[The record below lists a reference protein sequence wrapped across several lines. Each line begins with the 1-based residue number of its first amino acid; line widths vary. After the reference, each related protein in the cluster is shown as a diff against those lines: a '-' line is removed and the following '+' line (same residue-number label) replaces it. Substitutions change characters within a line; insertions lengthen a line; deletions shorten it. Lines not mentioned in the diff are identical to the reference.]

1 MFFSEIEMRKVCLI
15 ASLAIA
21 AIAVSCSKETPSV
34 PVRTND
40 VNVVKSLSFAEETFG
55 TKLSVSAT
63 SPLVDGY
70 VPVATRS
77 EIDGAVNTLDER
89 VEGKFLTSM
98 PEAPEVPADTVDL
111 KEGYETG
118 GNIKDGVATSNFV
131 VNEGDKLTYGLGMT
145 NWVNGAESHSAI
157 YVKGTLTLTN
167 IWGKGTIYVL
177 PGGKLNLQLGNSSL
191 ANNGGV
197 EVYNYGTLST
207 AANGLYVGSSET
219 LYNYGDLELEG
230 KEFKVQGKAY
240 IGGDLK
246 AKTLSVEKG
255 GSLNVLGSF
264 EAPEED
270 LTLEGAE
277 HFGGKVVSKNLTIQ
291 GDGTVYGDCSFSV
304 NGDLKVNS
312 NEAMLHTNY
321 VKVTGVLYQCAGSRI
336 VLTDGGF
343 LDIDGQY
350 ECKNNGNNSTIEVVE
365 GGKAVVK
372 AASMAWNAGGDLRK
386 VYIFKTPG
394 SGVIG
399 LDCSNFARLTNAE
412 PVAMDFNS
420 IDFDGAKILSN
431 GEIKDPEKGFSIAKS
446 SCNPGYNNDPK
457 DEPVDPTDPDEPVII
472 NIPIGN
478 DGDLLV
484 QADDFNLKVGEKL
497 IPVVKTTGHEDHA
510 TDYIVVNPDE
520 QVSVTLSNLDELY
533 QNSIAAGDKSGIATY
548 TIHMWPAVKSVDKN
562 GSEVVA
568 GVTDL
573 KTGYI
578 VGKITKEGEGESA
591 IYWNK
596 MSDFSTDK
604 YNVKV
609 SAFVGLN
616 GKGPKDDGTVDEKG
630 YNYIKVSIH
639 IAPKGVYMEDP
650 VPLRADQF
658 EDPTWLEN
666 YQSE

>member
-1 MFFSEIEMRKVCLI
+1 M
-15 ASLAIA
+15 
-21 AIAVSCSKETPSV
+21 
-34 PVRTND
+34 
-40 VNVVKSLSFAEETFG
+40 
-55 TKLSVSAT
+55 
-63 SPLVDGY
+63 
-70 VPVATRS
+70 
-77 EIDGAVNTLDER
+77 
-89 VEGKFLTSM
+89 
-98 PEAPEVPADTVDL
+98 
-111 KEGYETG
+111 
-118 GNIKDGVATSNFV
+118 
-131 VNEGDKLTYGLGMT
+131 
-145 NWVNGAESHSAI
+145 
-157 YVKGTLTLTN
+157 
-167 IWGKGTIYVL
+167 
-177 PGGKLNLQLGNSSL
+177 
-191 ANNGGV
+191 
-197 EVYNYGTLST
+197 
-207 AANGLYVGSSET
+207 
-219 LYNYGDLELEG
+219 
-230 KEFKVQGKAY
+230 
-240 IGGDLK
+240 
-246 AKTLSVEKG
+246 
-255 GSLNVLGSF
+255 
-264 EAPEED
+264 
-270 LTLEGAE
+270 
-277 HFGGKVVSKNLTIQ
+277 
-291 GDGTVYGDCSFSV
+291 
-304 NGDLKVNS
+304 
-312 NEAMLHTNY
+312 
-321 VKVTGVLYQCAGSRI
+321 
-336 VLTDGGF
+336 
-343 LDIDGQY
+343 
-350 ECKNNGNNSTIEVVE
+350 
-365 GGKAVVK
+365 
-372 AASMAWNAGGDLRK
+372 
-386 VYIFKTPG
+386 
-394 SGVIG
+394 
-399 LDCSNFARLTNAE
+399 
-412 PVAMDFNS
+412 
-420 IDFDGAKILSN
+420 
-431 GEIKDPEKGFSIAKS
+431 
-446 SCNPGYNNDPK
+446 
-457 DEPVDPTDPDEPVII
+457 